1 MIHRTK
7 DNASNGVIM
16 SQNRIPSSFLTK
28 TGNIQRSAV
37 IWNAAAACLTSFQTM
52 LLLMLLTHFGTA
64 EHSGYFVMAFTM
76 ANLLM
81 HLGKFGMRQYQ
92 VTDAGNRFSFR
103 EYVVSREVSV
113 GLMTLAL
120 VLYLLWSLLF
130 NGYTAEKAAVVALIT
145 FYRGVEA
152 AEDVLHGRLQQQG
165 RLDIAAKI
173 LAIRNAAFMLGFA
186 ALYLLT
192 KNLVLTCAVNAAIT
206 LILCIVLNKP
216 FANGASPEAA
226 ASGDAAE
233 VAREPAVSGDAAG
246 NSLPSEGN
254 PQPGDFSEHVLCPSG
269 QNDPKSG
276 VKALLLDCL
285 PLCLTMVTYMYLG
298 NAPKYIVDG
307 LVSDA
312 VQTRFNIVIMPAFV
326 GSLLCSFIF
335 NPALK
340 RMGDLWQ
347 GKDIATLRKTTRRL
361 ALVPVAVDAA
371 LLLGGWFLGIPILS
385 AVYGVDL
392 ADYRLTLMIF
402 LLASGAVAMLNLFVA
417 LLTAMRKQKH
427 LLFAYA
433 AASLLLLLAG
443 RPLFTA
449 RGLNP
454 LCLFYLAVLLG
465 VLAWC
470 VGVYFVTVRK
480 AELSSR

>member
-1 MIHRTK
+1 ME
-7 DNASNGVIM
+7 N
-16 SQNRIPSSFLTK
+16 IPSSFLTK

-37 IWNAAAACLTSFQTM
+37 IWNAVAACLTSFQTM

-64 EHSGYFVMAFTM
+64 EHSGYFVMAFTA
-76 ANLLM
+76 ANLFM

-92 VTDAGNRFSFR
+92 VTDAGDKYSFR
-103 EYVVSREVSV
+103 DYVASRVFSV
-113 GLMTLAL
+113 GLMTAAL
-120 VLYLLWSLLF
+120 VLFLLWSLLF

-152 AEDVLHGRLQQQG
+152 AEDVLHGRLQQRG

-173 LAIRNAAFMLGFA
+173 LAIRNAVFMAGFA

-192 KNLVLTCAVNAAIT
+192 KNLVLTCAVNAAVT
-206 LILCIVLNKP
+206 L
-216 FANGASPEAA
+216 
-226 ASGDAAE
+226 
-233 VAREPAVSGDAAG
+233 
-246 NSLPSEGN
+246 
-254 PQPGDFSEHVLCPSG
+254 VLCVLLNRPFYLAEREGRFLLFQNGKTERKEPSPPF
-269 QNDPKSG
+269 QNGKTERKEPLNVSSAFIRHWRRPAKRPTFR
-276 VKALLLDCL
+276 LLAECL

-340 RMGDLWQ
+340 RIGDLWN
-347 GKDIATLRKTTRRL
+347 DREIPTLRKTTLKL
-361 ALVPVAVDAA
+361 AMVPVAVDAV
-371 LLLGGWFLGIPILS
+371 LLLGGWFLGIPVLS

-392 ADYRLTLMIF
+392 ADYRVTLMIF

-427 LLFAYA
+427 LLLAYA

-443 RPLFTA
+443 RPFFNA
-449 RGLNP
+449 KGLNP
-454 LCLFYLAVLLG
+454 LCWFYLAVLLG

-470 VGVYFVTVRK
+470 VGVYWVTVRR
-480 AELSSR
+480 AEK

>member
-1 MIHRTK
+1 MK
-7 DNASNGVIM
+7 
-16 SQNRIPSSFLTK
+16 FLSR
-28 TGNIQRSAV
+28 TGNIARSTL
-37 IWNAAAACLTSFQTM
+37 IWNAISACLTSFQTM
-52 LLLMLLTHFGTA
+52 LLLMVLTHFGTA
-64 EHSGYFVMAFTM
+64 EHSGYFVMAYTA
-76 ANLLM
+76 ANLFM

-92 VTDAGNRFSFR
+92 VTDAGNRYSFR
-103 EYVVSREVSV
+103 EYVASRVFSV
-113 GLMTLAL
+113 GLMGAAL
-120 VLYLLWSLLF
+120 VLYLLYSLLF

-173 LAIRNAAFMLGFA
+173 LAIRSAVFLMGFA

-192 KNLVLTCAVNAAIT
+192 KNLVLTCAVNAAFT
-206 LILCIVLNKP
+206 LLLCIVLNRP
-216 FANGASPEAA
+216 FMEKTERKGSSP
-226 ASGDAAE
+226 SFP
-233 VAREPAVSGDAAG
+233 RS
-246 NSLPSEGN
+246 
-254 PQPGDFSEHVLCPSG
+254 
-269 QNDPKSG
+269 
-276 VKALLLDCL
+276 LLLECL

-340 RMGDLWQ
+340 RIGDLWQ
-347 GKDIATLRKTTRRL
+347 NREIDALRRMTRKL
-361 ALVPVAVDAA
+361 TLVPIAVDAA

-392 ADYRLTLMIF
+392 TGYRLTLMIF
-402 LLASGAVAMLNLFVA
+402 LLASGAVAMLNLYVA

-427 LLFAYA
+427 LLYAYA

-443 RPLFTA
+443 RTVFNTY
-449 RGLNP
+449 GLNP
-454 LCLFYLAVLLG
+454 LCWFYLAVLLL

-470 VGVYFVTVRK
+470 VGVYWVTVK
-480 AELSSR
+480 NAD

>member
-1 MIHRTK
+1 M
-7 DNASNGVIM
+7 NLF
-16 SQNRIPSSFLTK
+16 SSFLSNAK
-28 TGNIQRSAV
+28 NVKRSAL
-37 IWNAAAACLTSFQTM
+37 IWNAISACLTSFQSM

-64 EHSGYFVMAFTM
+64 EHSGYFVMAFTV

-92 VTDAGNRFSFR
+92 VTDAGNRFSYG
-103 EYVVSREVSV
+103 EYVASRVFSV
-113 GLMTLAL
+113 GLMTLVL

-130 NGYTAEKAAVVALIT
+130 NGYTAEKAVVVALIT
-145 FYRGVEA
+145 FYRGIEA

-173 LAIRNAAFMLGFA
+173 LAIRNAVFILGFA
-186 ALYLLT
+186 IIYLVT
-192 KNLVLTCAVNAAIT
+192 KNLILTCAINTAIT
-206 LILCIVLNKP
+206 LLLCIILNKP
-216 FANGASPEAA
+216 FINGVVQDEAE
-226 ASGDAAE
+226 E
-233 VAREPAVSGDAAG
+233 VPLELRKLPFQGARP
-246 NSLPSEGN
+246 
-254 PQPGDFSEHVLCPSG
+254 
-269 QNDPKSG
+269 
-276 VKALLLDCL
+276 LLLDCL

-340 RMGDLWQ
+340 RIGDLWQ
-347 GKDIATLRKTTRRL
+347 SKDIEVLRKTTRKL
-361 ALVPVAVDAA
+361 ALVPIAVDAA
-371 LLLGGWFLGIPILS
+371 LLLGGWFLGIPVLS

-402 LLASGAVAMLNLFVA
+402 LLASGTVAMLNLFVA

-433 AASLLLLLAG
+433 ISSLVLLLAG

-449 RGLNP
+449 KGLNP
-454 LCLFYLAVLLG
+454 LCLFYLAVLLL

-470 VGVYFVTVRK
+470 IGVYYVTVRK
-480 AELSSR
+480 ANES

>member
-1 MIHRTK
+1 
-7 DNASNGVIM
+7 
-16 SQNRIPSSFLTK
+16 
-28 TGNIQRSAV
+28 
-37 IWNAAAACLTSFQTM
+37 
-52 LLLMLLTHFGTA
+52 
-64 EHSGYFVMAFTM
+64 
-76 ANLLM
+76 
-81 HLGKFGMRQYQ
+81 MRQYQ
-92 VTDAGNRFSFR
+92 VTDAGNKYSFR
-103 EYVVSREVSV
+103 EYCASRVFSV
-113 GLMTLAL
+113 GLMGAAL
-120 VLYLLWSLLF
+120 VLYLLWALLF

-165 RLDIAAKI
+165 WLAIAAKI
-173 LAIRNAAFMLGFA
+173 LAIRNAVFMAGFA
-186 ALYLLT
+186 VLYLLT
-192 KNLVLTCAVNAAIT
+192 KNLVLTCAVNAGVT

-216 FANGASPEAA
+216 FWEAGA
-226 ASGDAAE
+226 G
-233 VAREPAVSGDAAG
+233 ARGTVPPVR
-246 NSLPSEGN
+246 
-254 PQPGDFSEHVLCPSG
+254 
-269 QNDPKSG
+269 
-276 VKALLLDCL
+276 ALLMECL

-340 RMGDLWQ
+340 RIGDLWT
-347 GKDIATLRKTTRRL
+347 GKEIGTLRKTTKKL
-361 ALVPVAVDAA
+361 ALVPIAVDAV
-371 LLLGGWFLGIPILS
+371 LLLGGWFLGIPVLS

-392 ADYRLTLMIF
+392 ADYRVTLMIF

-427 LLFAYA
+427 LLLAYA

-443 RPLFTA
+443 RPFFNA
-449 RGLNP
+449 NGLNA
-454 LCLFYLAVLLG
+454 LCWFYLAVLLA

-470 VGVYFVTVRK
+470 IGVYWATVK
-480 AELSSR
+480 NAEK

>member
-1 MIHRTK
+1 MDK
-7 DNASNGVIM
+7 
-16 SQNRIPSSFLTK
+16 IPSSFLTRTK
-28 TGNIQRSAV
+28 NIQRSAV
-37 IWNAAAACLTSFQTM
+37 IWNAVAACLTSFQTM
-52 LLLMLLTHFGTA
+52 LLLMLLTHFGTT
-64 EHSGYFVMAFTM
+64 EHSGYFVMAFTA
-76 ANLLM
+76 ANLFM

-92 VTDAGNRFSFR
+92 VTDAGNQYSFQ
-103 EYVVSREVSV
+103 EYCASRVFSV
-113 GLMTLAL
+113 GLMGAAL
-120 VLYLLWSLLF
+120 VLFLLWALLF

-173 LAIRNAAFMLGFA
+173 LAIRNAVFMAGFA
-186 ALYLLT
+186 IVYLLT
-192 KNLVLTCAVNAAIT
+192 KNLVLTCAVNAAVT
-206 LILCIVLNKP
+206 LILCIVLNRP
-216 FANGASPEAA
+216 FLVRGGRFLLCHFVSAQKEPSPPYA
-226 ASGDAAE
+226 
-233 VAREPAVSGDAAG
+233 
-246 NSLPSEGN
+246 
-254 PQPGDFSEHVLCPSG
+254 HVR
-269 QNDPKSG
+269 
-276 VKALLLDCL
+276 ALLAECL

-340 RMGDLWQ
+340 RIGDLWN
-347 GKDIATLRKTTRRL
+347 GREIGTLRKTTRKL
-361 ALVPVAVDAA
+361 ALVPVAVDAV
-371 LLLGGWFLGIPILS
+371 LLLGGWFLGIPVLS

-427 LLFAYA
+427 LLAAYA
-433 AASLLLLLAG
+433 AASLLLLLVG
-443 RPLFTA
+443 RPFFNA
-449 RGLNP
+449 NGLNP
-454 LCLFYLAVLLG
+454 LCWFYLAVLLA

-470 VGVYFVTVRK
+470 IGVYWATVKK
-480 AELSSR
+480 APGGI

>member
-1 MIHRTK
+1 
-7 DNASNGVIM
+7 M
-16 SQNRIPSSFLTK
+16 SQNRIQSSFLTK

-64 EHSGYFVMAFTM
+64 EHSGYFVMAFTV

-103 EYVVSREVSV
+103 EYVVSREISV

-120 VLYLLWSLLF
+120 LLYLLWSLLF

-186 ALYLLT
+186 VLYLLT

-216 FANGASPEAA
+216 FTNGIAPEA
-226 ASGDAAE
+226 
-233 VAREPAVSGDAAG
+233 AVSGDTAG
-246 NSLPSEGN
+246 ISPPSEGD
-254 PQPGDFSEHVLCPSG
+254 PQPEGLSARDLRSSG

-347 GKDIATLRKTTRRL
+347 GKDIAALRKTTRKL

>member
-1 MIHRTK
+1 MR
-7 DNASNGVIM
+7 
-16 SQNRIPSSFLTK
+16 FLSK
-28 TGNIQRSAV
+28 TSNIQRSAV
-37 IWNAAAACLTSFQTM
+37 IWNAVSACLTSFQTM
-52 LLLMLLTHFGTA
+52 LLLMVLTHFGTA
-64 EHSGYFVMAFTM
+64 EHSGYFVMAYTA

-92 VTDAGNRFSFR
+92 VTDAGNKYSFR
-103 EYVVSREVSV
+103 EYVASRVFSV
-113 GLMTLAL
+113 GLMAAAL
-120 VLYLLWSLLF
+120 VLYLLYSLLF

-173 LAIRNAAFMLGFA
+173 LAIRSAVFMIGFA
-186 ALYLLT
+186 VLYLLT
-192 KNLVLTCAVNAAIT
+192 KNLILTCAVNAAVT
-206 LILCIVLNKP
+206 LFLCIFLNKP
-216 FANGASPEAA
+216 YYLEQKEPSPLFHFWPLIVE
-226 ASGDAAE
+226 
-233 VAREPAVSGDAAG
+233 
-246 NSLPSEGN
+246 
-254 PQPGDFSEHVLCPSG
+254 
-269 QNDPKSG
+269 
-276 VKALLLDCL
+276 CL

-340 RMGDLWQ
+340 RIGDLWQ
-347 GKDIATLRKTTRRL
+347 NREIETLRRTTRKL

-385 AVYGVDL
+385 AVYGVEL

-427 LLFAYA
+427 LLLAYA

-443 RPLFTA
+443 RPVFSA
-449 RGLNP
+449 YGLNP
-454 LCLFYLAVLLG
+454 LCWFYLAVLLL

-470 VGVYFVTVRK
+470 VGVYWVTVK
-480 AELSSR
+480 KSDVVEVTDD

>member
-1 MIHRTK
+1 MEN
-7 DNASNGVIM
+7 DS
-16 SQNRIPSSFLTK
+16 SSFLTK
-28 TGNIQRSAV
+28 TKNIGRSAV
-37 IWNAAAACLTSFQTM
+37 IWNAIAACLTSFQTM

-64 EHSGYFVMAFTM
+64 EHSGYFVMAFTA
-76 ANLLM
+76 ANLFM

-92 VTDAGNRFSFR
+92 VTDAGNRYSFR
-103 EYVVSREVSV
+103 EYVASRVFSV
-113 GLMTLAL
+113 ALMAAAL
-120 VLYLLWSLLF
+120 ILFLLWALFF

-152 AEDVLHGRLQQQG
+152 AEDVLHGRLQQEG

-173 LAIRNAAFMLGFA
+173 LAIRNAVFMAGFA
-186 ALYLLT
+186 VMYLLSR
-192 KNLVLTCAVNAAIT
+192 NLVLTCAVNAAVT
-206 LILCIVLNKP
+206 LLLCIFLNKP
-216 FANGASPEAA
+216 FWGQEVGEPSPP
-226 ASGDAAE
+226 SHSSKTGQK
-233 VAREPAVSGDAAG
+233 EP
-246 NSLPSEGN
+246 SLPSQKTGRKE
-254 PQPGDFSEHVLCPSG
+254 PS
-269 QNDPKSG
+269 PPSR
-276 VKALLLDCL
+276 LLLECL

-340 RMGDLWQ
+340 RIGDLWNSR
-347 GKDIATLRKTTRRL
+347 DLVTLRKTTGKL

-371 LLLGGWFLGIPILS
+371 LLLGGWFLGIPVLS

-427 LLFAYA
+427 LLLAYA

-443 RPLFTA
+443 RPLFNA
-449 RGLNP
+449 KGLNP
-454 LCLFYLAVLLG
+454 LCWFYLAVLLG
-465 VLAWC
+465 VLGWC
-470 VGVYFVTVRK
+470 VGVYLTTVRK
-480 AELSSR
+480 AARNPEI

>member
-1 MIHRTK
+1 ME
-7 DNASNGVIM
+7 NY
-16 SQNRIPSSFLTK
+16 PSSFLTK
-28 TGNIQRSAV
+28 TKNIGRSAV
-37 IWNAAAACLTSFQTM
+37 LWNAIAACLTSFQTM

-64 EHSGYFVMAFTM
+64 EHSGYFVMAFTA
-76 ANLLM
+76 ANLFM

-92 VTDAGNRFSFR
+92 VTDAGNRYSFR
-103 EYVVSREVSV
+103 EYIASRIFSV
-113 GLMTLAL
+113 GLMGAAL
-120 VLYLLWSLLF
+120 VLFLLWALFF

-145 FYRGVEA
+145 FYRSVEA
-152 AEDVLHGRLQQQG
+152 AEDVLHGRLQQEG

-173 LAIRNAAFMLGFA
+173 LAIRNAVFMAGFA
-186 ALYLLT
+186 VMYLLT
-192 KNLVLTCAVNAAIT
+192 GNLVLTCAVNAAVT
-206 LILCIVLNKP
+206 LLLCILLNKP
-216 FANGASPEAA
+216 FWGRGGRFLS
-226 ASGDAAE
+226 S
-233 VAREPAVSGDAAG
+233 
-246 NSLPSEGN
+246 
-254 PQPGDFSEHVLCPSG
+254 
-269 QNDPKSG
+269 QNVRS
-276 VKALLLDCL
+276 LLLECL

-340 RMGDLWQ
+340 RIGDLWNSRDL
-347 GKDIATLRKTTRRL
+347 KTLRKTTRKL

-371 LLLGGWFLGIPILS
+371 LLLGGWFLGIPVLS

-417 LLTAMRKQKH
+417 MLTAMRKQKH
-427 LLFAYA
+427 LLLAYA

-443 RPLFTA
+443 RPLFNA
-449 RGLNP
+449 KGLNP
-454 LCLFYLAVLLG
+454 LCWFYLAVLLG
-465 VLAWC
+465 VLGWC
-470 VGVYFVTVRK
+470 VGVYLATVRK
-480 AELSSR
+480 AESGSKS

>member
-1 MIHRTK
+1 
-7 DNASNGVIM
+7 
-16 SQNRIPSSFLTK
+16 
-28 TGNIQRSAV
+28 
-37 IWNAAAACLTSFQTM
+37 M
-52 LLLMLLTHFGTA
+52 LLLMVLTHFGTA
-64 EHSGYFVMAFTM
+64 EHSGYFVMAYTV

-92 VTDAGNRFSFR
+92 VTDAGNKYSFR
-103 EYVVSREVSV
+103 EYVASRVFSV
-113 GLMTLAL
+113 GLMAAAL
-120 VLYLLWSLLF
+120 VLFLLYSLLF

-173 LAIRNAAFMLGFA
+173 LAIRSAVFMVGFA
-186 ALYLLT
+186 VLYLLT
-192 KNLVLTCAVNAAIT
+192 KNLILTCAVNAAIT
-206 LILCIVLNKP
+206 MVLCILLNRPFLVREGRFFLSQNGKMGQKEPSPTSHFWGLVL
-216 FANGASPEAA
+216 E
-226 ASGDAAE
+226 
-233 VAREPAVSGDAAG
+233 
-246 NSLPSEGN
+246 
-254 PQPGDFSEHVLCPSG
+254 
-269 QNDPKSG
+269 
-276 VKALLLDCL
+276 CL

-335 NPALK
+335 NPVLK
-340 RMGDLWQ
+340 RIGDLWQ
-347 GKDIATLRKTTRRL
+347 NREIGTLRKTTRKL
-361 ALVPVAVDAA
+361 ALVPVVVDAA

-385 AVYGVDL
+385 AVYGVEL

-402 LLASGAVAMLNLFVA
+402 LLASGVVAMLNLFVA

-427 LLFAYA
+427 LLLAYA
-433 AASLLLLLAG
+433 AASLLLVLAG
-443 RPLFTA
+443 RPVFSA
-449 RGLNP
+449 YGLNP
-454 LCLFYLAVLLG
+454 LCWFYLAVLLL

-470 VGVYFVTVRK
+470 VGVYLVTVK
-480 AELSSR
+480 KIKD

>member
-1 MIHRTK
+1 MR
-7 DNASNGVIM
+7 
-16 SQNRIPSSFLTK
+16 FLSK
-28 TGNIQRSAV
+28 TGNVQRSAV
-37 IWNAAAACLTSFQTM
+37 IWNAVSACLTSFQTM
-52 LLLMLLTHFGTA
+52 LLLMVLTHFGTP
-64 EHSGYFVMAFTM
+64 EHSGYFVMAYTA
-76 ANLLM
+76 ANLFM

-92 VTDAGNRFSFR
+92 VTDAGNKYSFR
-103 EYVVSREVSV
+103 EYVASRVFSV
-113 GLMTLAL
+113 GLMAAAL
-120 VLYLLWSLLF
+120 VLYLLYSLLF

-173 LAIRNAAFMLGFA
+173 LAIRSAVFMIGFA
-186 ALYLLT
+186 VLYLLT
-192 KNLVLTCAVNAAIT
+192 KNLILTCAVNAAIT
-206 LILCIVLNKP
+206 LALCIILNKP
-216 FANGASPEAA
+216 YYHTEQDGKMEQKEPSPLF
-226 ASGDAAE
+226 
-233 VAREPAVSGDAAG
+233 RFWP
-246 NSLPSEGN
+246 
-254 PQPGDFSEHVLCPSG
+254 
-269 QNDPKSG
+269 
-276 VKALLLDCL
+276 LLVECL

-335 NPALK
+335 NPVLK
-340 RMGDLWQ
+340 RIGDLWQ
-347 GKDIATLRKTTRRL
+347 NREIDTLRRTTRKL

-385 AVYGVDL
+385 AVYGVEL

-427 LLFAYA
+427 LLLAYA

-443 RPLFTA
+443 RPVFSA
-449 RGLNP
+449 YGLNP
-454 LCLFYLAVLLG
+454 MCWFYLAVLLL

-470 VGVYFVTVRK
+470 VGVYWVTVK
-480 AELSSR
+480 KSDTAEVTDD

>member
-1 MIHRTK
+1 MEK
-7 DNASNGVIM
+7 DS
-16 SQNRIPSSFLTK
+16 SSFLTK
-28 TGNIQRSAV
+28 TKNIGRSAV
-37 IWNAAAACLTSFQTM
+37 IWNAIAACLTSFQTM

-64 EHSGYFVMAFTM
+64 EHSGYFVMAFTA
-76 ANLLM
+76 ANLFM

-92 VTDAGNRFSFR
+92 VTDAGNRYSFR
-103 EYVVSREVSV
+103 EYVASRVFSV
-113 GLMTLAL
+113 ALMAAAL
-120 VLYLLWSLLF
+120 ILFLLWALFF

-152 AEDVLHGRLQQQG
+152 AEDVLHGRLQQEG

-173 LAIRNAAFMLGFA
+173 LAIRNAVFMAGFA
-186 ALYLLT
+186 VMYLLT
-192 KNLVLTCAVNAAIT
+192 RNLVLTCAVNAAVT
-206 LILCIVLNKP
+206 LLLCIFLNKP
-216 FANGASPEAA
+216 FWGQ
-226 ASGDAAE
+226 E
-233 VAREPAVSGDAAG
+233 VGQKEP
-246 NSLPSEGN
+246 SLPSR
-254 PQPGDFSEHVLCPSG
+254 
-269 QNDPKSG
+269 
-276 VKALLLDCL
+276 LLLECL

-340 RMGDLWQ
+340 RIGDLWNSR
-347 GKDIATLRKTTRRL
+347 DLATLRKTTGKL

-371 LLLGGWFLGIPILS
+371 LLLGGWFLGIPVLS

-392 ADYRLTLMIF
+392 TDYRLTLMIF

-427 LLFAYA
+427 LLLAYA

-443 RPLFTA
+443 RPLFNA
-449 RGLNP
+449 KGLNP
-454 LCLFYLAVLLG
+454 LCWFYLAVLLG
-465 VLAWC
+465 VLGWC
-470 VGVYFVTVRK
+470 VGVYLTTVRK
-480 AELSSR
+480 AARNPEI

>member
-1 MIHRTK
+1 MENK
-7 DNASNGVIM
+7 
-16 SQNRIPSSFLTK
+16 PFSFLTK
-28 TGNIQRSAV
+28 TANIERSALV
-37 IWNAAAACLTSFQTM
+37 WNAVSACLTSFQSM
-52 LLLMLLTHFGTA
+52 LLLMLLTRRGTA
-64 EHSGYFVMAFTM
+64 EHSGYFVMAFTV

-81 HLGKFGMRQYQ
+81 NLGKFGMRQYQ

-103 EYVVSREVSV
+103 EYAASRVFSV
-113 GLMTLAL
+113 GLMAVALA
-120 VLYLLWSLLF
+120 LYLLWSVLF

-145 FYRGVEA
+145 FFRGVEA
-152 AEDVLHGRLQQQG
+152 AEDVVHGRLQQEG

-173 LAIRNAAFMLGFA
+173 LAIRNAVFIAGFA
-186 ALYLLT
+186 VLYLLT
-192 KNLVLTCAVNAAIT
+192 KNLILACAVNAAAT
-206 LILCIVLNKP
+206 LALCVVLNRP
-216 FANGASPEAA
+216 FIRPVKRSAPEPEERK
-226 ASGDAAE
+226 GP
-233 VAREPAVSGDAAG
+233 ARP
-246 NSLPSEGN
+246 LRFPSR
-254 PQPGDFSEHVLCPSG
+254 
-269 QNDPKSG
+269 
-276 VKALLLDCL
+276 LLLDCL

-340 RMGDLWQ
+340 RIGELWQ
-347 GKDIATLRKTTRRL
+347 GGETGALRKTTRRL

-371 LLLGGWFLGIPILS
+371 LLLGGWFLGIPVLG

-392 ADYRLTLMIF
+392 RDYRLTLMIF

-427 LLFAYA
+427 LLLAYA

-443 RPLFTA
+443 RPVFHA
-449 RGLNP
+449 WGLDAM
-454 LCLFYLAVLLG
+454 CLFYLAVLLG

-470 VGVYFVTVRK
+470 AGVYYGTVK
-480 AELSSR
+480 KSRSPDGNGLR

>member
-1 MIHRTK
+1 M
-7 DNASNGVIM
+7 G
-16 SQNRIPSSFLTK
+16 
-28 TGNIQRSAV
+28 
-37 IWNAAAACLTSFQTM
+37 AALILF
-52 LLLMLLTHFGTA
+52 
-64 EHSGYFVMAFTM
+64 
-76 ANLLM
+76 
-81 HLGKFGMRQYQ
+81 
-92 VTDAGNRFSFR
+92 
-103 EYVVSREVSV
+103 
-113 GLMTLAL
+113 
-120 VLYLLWSLLF
+120 LLWALFF
-130 NGYTAEKAAVVALIT
+130 NGYTAEKAAVVVLIT

-152 AEDVLHGRLQQQG
+152 AEDVLHGRLQQEG

-173 LAIRNAAFMLGFA
+173 LAIRNAVFMAGFA
-186 ALYLLT
+186 VMYLLT

-206 LILCIVLNKP
+206 LLLCILLNKP
-216 FANGASPEAA
+216 FLGRGGRFLS
-226 ASGDAAE
+226 SQ
-233 VAREPAVSGDAAG
+233 
-246 NSLPSEGN
+246 N
-254 PQPGDFSEHVLCPSG
+254 PKTGHQGRFLLS
-269 QNDPKSG
+269 QNVRS
-276 VKALLLDCL
+276 LLLECL

-340 RMGDLWQ
+340 RIGDLWNSRDL
-347 GKDIATLRKTTRRL
+347 KTLRKTTRKL

-371 LLLGGWFLGIPILS
+371 LLLGGWFLGIPVLS

-427 LLFAYA
+427 LLLAYA

-443 RPLFTA
+443 RPLFNA
-449 RGLNP
+449 KGLNP
-454 LCLFYLAVLLG
+454 LCWFYLAVLLG
-465 VLAWC
+465 VLGWC
-470 VGVYFVTVRK
+470 VGVYLATVRK
-480 AELSSR
+480 AESGSKS

>member
-1 MIHRTK
+1 MNEK
-7 DNASNGVIM
+7 S
-16 SQNRIPSSFLTK
+16 
-28 TGNIQRSAV
+28 IQRSAV
-37 IWNAAAACLTSFQTM
+37 IWNAIAACLTSFQTM
-52 LLLMLLTHFGTA
+52 LLLLVLTHYGTA
-64 EHSGYFVMAFTM
+64 EHSGYFVMAYTA
-76 ANLLM
+76 ANLFM

-92 VTDAGNRFSFR
+92 VTDAGNKYSFR
-103 EYVVSREVSV
+103 EYVASRVFSV
-113 GLMTLAL
+113 GLMTFAL

-130 NGYTAEKAAVVALIT
+130 NGYTAEKAVVVALIT

-165 RLDIAAKI
+165 RLDIAARI
-173 LAIRNAAFMLGFA
+173 LAIRSAVFMIGFA

-192 KNLVLTCAVNAAIT
+192 KNLILTCAVNTAVT
-206 LILCIVLNKP
+206 LILCVILNRPYIPTALKEEK
-216 FANGASPEAA
+216 A
-226 ASGDAAE
+226 
-233 VAREPAVSGDAAG
+233 
-246 NSLPSEGN
+246 
-254 PQPGDFSEHVLCPSG
+254 
-269 QNDPKSG
+269 QNTR
-276 VKALLLDCL
+276 ALLLDCL

-326 GSLLCSFIF
+326 ASLLCSFIF

-340 RMGDLWQ
+340 RIGDLWQ
-347 GKDIATLRKTTRRL
+347 NREIGTLRAMTRKL
-361 ALVPVAVDAA
+361 ALVPVAVDAF

-392 ADYRLTLMIF
+392 NDYRMTLMIF

-427 LLFAYA
+427 LLLAYA
-433 AASLLLLLAG
+433 ASSLLLLLAG

-449 RGLNP
+449 KGLNP

-470 VGVYFVTVRK
+470 IGVYRVTVKR
-480 AELSSR
+480 AEKTA

>member
-1 MIHRTK
+1 MDSTP
-7 DNASNGVIM
+7 A
-16 SQNRIPSSFLTK
+16 SFLSKTK
-28 TGNIQRSAV
+28 NIPRSAL
-37 IWNAAAACLTSFQTM
+37 IWNAVSACLTSFQTM
-52 LLLMLLTHFGTA
+52 LLLMVLTHFGTA
-64 EHSGYFVMAFTM
+64 EHSGYFVMAYTA
-76 ANLLM
+76 ANLFM
-81 HLGKFGMRQYQ
+81 HLGKFGMRQFQ
-92 VTDAGNRFSFR
+92 VTDAGNRYSFR
-103 EYVVSREVSV
+103 EYISSRVFSI
-113 GLMTLAL
+113 GLMAAAL
-120 VLYLLWSLLF
+120 TLYLLWSLLF

-152 AEDVLHGRLQQQG
+152 AEDILHGRLQQQG

-173 LAIRNAAFMLGFA
+173 LAIRSAVFMAGFA

-192 KNLVLTCAVNAAIT
+192 KDLILTCAVNAAVT
-206 LILCIVLNKP
+206 LALCVILNRP
-216 FANGASPEAA
+216 YFHSGGGEA
-226 ASGDAAE
+226 DRKE
-233 VAREPAVSGDAAG
+233 RVFPR
-246 NSLPSEGN
+246 
-254 PQPGDFSEHVLCPSG
+254 
-269 QNDPKSG
+269 
-276 VKALLLDCL
+276 ALLLDCL

-335 NPALK
+335 NPVLK
-340 RMGDLWQ
+340 RIGDLWQ
-347 GKDIATLRKTTRRL
+347 NREITLLRRTTRKL

-392 ADYRLTLMIF
+392 ADYRPTLMIF

-427 LLFAYA
+427 LLLAYA

-449 RGLNP
+449 KGLNP
-454 LCLFYLAVLLG
+454 LCLFYLAVLLL
-465 VLAWC
+465 VLIWC
-470 VGVYFVTVRK
+470 VGVYLVTVKKNENRQ
-480 AELSSR
+480 APG

>member
-1 MIHRTK
+1 MRFLSKT
-7 DNASNGVIM
+7 SNV
-16 SQNRIPSSFLTK
+16 
-28 TGNIQRSAV
+28 QRSAV
-37 IWNAAAACLTSFQTM
+37 IWNAVSACLTSFQTM
-52 LLLMLLTHFGTA
+52 LLLMVLTHFGTP
-64 EHSGYFVMAFTM
+64 EHSGYFVMAYTA
-76 ANLLM
+76 ANLFM

-92 VTDAGNRFSFR
+92 VTDAGNKYSFR
-103 EYVVSREVSV
+103 EYVASRVFSV
-113 GLMTLAL
+113 GLMAAAL
-120 VLYLLWSLLF
+120 VLYLLYSLLF

-173 LAIRNAAFMLGFA
+173 LAIRSAVFMIGFA
-186 ALYLLT
+186 VFYLLT
-192 KNLVLTCAVNAAIT
+192 KNLILTCAVNAAIT
-206 LILCIVLNKP
+206 LVLCILLNKP
-216 FANGASPEAA
+216 FMEQGDGTAEQTEPSLLFRFGKVEQKEPSPLF
-226 ASGDAAE
+226 
-233 VAREPAVSGDAAG
+233 R
-246 NSLPSEGN
+246 
-254 PQPGDFSEHVLCPSG
+254 
-269 QNDPKSG
+269 
-276 VKALLLDCL
+276 LLMECL

-307 LVSDA
+307 LVSDE

-335 NPALK
+335 NPVLK
-340 RMGDLWQ
+340 RIGDLWQ
-347 GKDIATLRKTTRRL
+347 GGEIGTLRKITRKL
-361 ALVPVAVDAA
+361 ALVPVAVDVA

-385 AVYGVDL
+385 AVYGVEL

-427 LLFAYA
+427 LLLAYA

-443 RPLFTA
+443 RPVFSA
-449 RGLNP
+449 YGLNP
-454 LCLFYLAVLLG
+454 MCWFYLAVLLL

-470 VGVYFVTVRK
+470 VGVYWVTVK
-480 AELSSR
+480 KSDTVEVTDD

>member
-1 MIHRTK
+1 M
-7 DNASNGVIM
+7 N
-16 SQNRIPSSFLTK
+16 FLSK
-28 TGNIQRSAV
+28 TSNIQRSAV
-37 IWNAAAACLTSFQTM
+37 IWNAVSACLTSFQTM
-52 LLLMLLTHFGTA
+52 LLLMVLTHFGTS
-64 EHSGYFVMAFTM
+64 EHSGYFVMAYTA
-76 ANLLM
+76 ANLFM

-92 VTDAGNRFSFR
+92 VTDAGNKYSFR
-103 EYVVSREVSV
+103 EYVASRVFSV
-113 GLMTLAL
+113 GLMAAAL
-120 VLYLLWSLLF
+120 VLYLLWALFF
-130 NGYTAEKAAVVALIT
+130 NGYTTKKAAVVALIT

-173 LAIRNAAFMLGFA
+173 LAIRSAVFMIGFA

-192 KNLVLTCAVNAAIT
+192 KNLILTCAVNAAVT
-206 LILCIVLNKP
+206 LILCILLNHP
-216 FANGASPEAA
+216 FLRQEGRFFLPQN
-226 ASGDAAE
+226 
-233 VAREPAVSGDAAG
+233 RKMRQKEP
-246 NSLPSEGN
+246 SLPSHFWGL
-254 PQPGDFSEHVLCPSG
+254 VLE
-269 QNDPKSG
+269 
-276 VKALLLDCL
+276 CL

-335 NPALK
+335 NPVLK
-340 RMGDLWQ
+340 RIGDLWQ
-347 GKDIATLRKTTRRL
+347 GGEIGTLRRTTRKL

-385 AVYGVDL
+385 AVYGVEL
-392 ADYRLTLMIF
+392 GDYRLTLMIF
-402 LLASGAVAMLNLFVA
+402 LLASGTVAMLNLFVA

-427 LLFAYA
+427 LLLAYA

-443 RPLFTA
+443 RPVFSTY
-449 RGLNP
+449 GLNP
-454 LCLFYLAVLLG
+454 LCWFYLAVLLL

-470 VGVYFVTVRK
+470 VGVYWVTVK
-480 AELSSR
+480 KIT